1 MIQQRLMETSKD
13 KQTAQIR
20 LSQQSWGFAAILG
33 ASGRKTHTASAAA
46 RPHCPECSLLPLL
59 LPLSSF
65 SLCCISAGPHR
76 STAPSPFSSPSGV
89 CFSRLPCFP
98 HTPPARP
105 LNSLTPQPP
114 SGLPPL
120 LTRSSDCTVPHLHSF
135 GGSSSCTR
143 ACPGSCCG
151 CCALYSRWA
160 PFRSGKVER
169 IRWASGT
176 VVGGRGRGR
185 T

>member
-76 STAPSPFSSPSGV
+76 STAPTPFSSPSGV
-89 CFSRLPCFP
+89 CFPRLPCFP

-105 LNSLTPQPP
+105 LNSP
-114 SGLPPL
+114 SLPPVCLPSSPVLQTVQCLIYIL
-120 LTRSSDCTVPHLHSF
+120 LVEARHVRVHVPVVVADVALCTPVGHRSE
-135 GGSSSCTR
+135 
-143 ACPGSCCG
+143 AE
-151 CCALYSRWA
+151 RWRE
-160 PFRSGKVER
+160 F
-169 IRWASGT
+169 
-176 VVGGRGRGR
+176 VGLLEL
-185 T
+185 